1 MVPRAQVR
9 WPGEDFGPTAPPITS
24 NRNELV
30 ELQQQVARLV
40 PRDDSQKWFQG
51 QALQL
56 ANELA
61 QARSLLIT
69 QLQGS
74 DLPLPILVVLV
85 VWTTA
90 IFISFG
96 MFVRMNATVIIAL
109 SISALSVAAAILLIL
124 ELNSPFTGLIHVSSA
139 PAHALLAVLGK

>member
-1 MVPRAQVR
+1 M
-9 WPGEDFGPTAPPITS
+9 
-24 NRNELV
+24 
-30 ELQQQVARLV
+30 
-40 PRDDSQKWFQG
+40 
-51 QALQL
+51 
-56 ANELA
+56 
-61 QARSLLIT
+61 LI
-69 QLQGS
+69 
-74 DLPLPILVVLV
+74 